1 MKHIL
6 LIEDETDHADLIQ
19 RALAE
24 AVPPFKISLAEN
36 LAAAR
41 ALAARELP
49 DLALVDYRLPDG
61 SGYEFVAWAADRFP
75 VILLTAFGN
84 ERTAVE
90 AIKAG
95 ALDYVIKSPEMFA
108 DVAHLVERS
117 LREWKNQHE
126 RKQADSRLEAINHL
140 LATMGPDFT
149 GNIARLIHGTES
161 RVQLPWSG
169 GPSALAGGRGR

>member
-19 RALAE
+19 RALADIKKPYK
-24 AVPPFKISLAEN
+24 VSWVEN

-41 ALAARELP
+41 ALAAQQLP

-61 SGYEFVAWAADRFP
+61 SGYEFVNWAADRFP

-108 DVAHLVERS
+108 DVGHLVERS
-117 LREWKNQHE
+117 LREWKNLHE
-126 RKQADSRLEAINHL
+126 RKQA
-140 LATMGPDFT
+140 
-149 GNIARLIHGTES
+149 
-161 RVQLPWSG
+161 
-169 GPSALAGGRGR
+169 